1 MVQYLG
7 ITQDMEMA
15 YTTSENLPRVRAT
28 AVRMV
33 RAGSSTRV
41 VARHFGYSQSCI
53 VKWCKRAGIV
63 VGARIETKVC
73 RPKYHPRSLGKEKV
87 AAIVAARIKHNRC
100 AEVVHEYL
108 RRDGVTVSLSSVKRT
123 LKRFHLLKERSPWK
137 RKRKYPPRPDVAKPG
152 DLVEFDT
159 VHLPD
164 CYVYTAIDVYSR
176 YGFAMVSDRANCKMS
191 ITFFKHVFKQLP
203 MRTVQTDNG
212 PEFGLAFTDTVKRAG
227 PYHRH
232 NHPRS
237 PNENGHLERFNRTLQ
252 EETLAWGQRLSPSA
266 IAKFITHYNEKRL
279 HMGLKFK
286 TPAEALKVIPSY

>member
-1 MVQYLG
+1 
-7 ITQDMEMA
+7 MA
-15 YTTSENLPRVRAT
+15 YDTSKNLPRVRAT

-33 RAGSSTRV
+33 RAGSSTRE

-63 VGARIETKVC
+63 VGARIETKSC
-73 RPKYHPRSLGKEKV
+73 RPKSHPNSLDKEKT

-108 RRDGVTVSLSSVKRT
+108 KRDGVSVSLSSVKRT
-123 LKRFHLLKERSPWK
+123 LKRFHLLKERSKWK
-137 RKRKYPPRPDVAKPG
+137 RKRRYPPRPDVAGPW

-159 VHLPD
+159 VHLPH

-176 YGFAMVSDRANCKMS
+176 YGFAMVSDKANCKQS
-191 ITFFKHVFKQLP
+191 IKFFKQVARQYRI
-203 MRTVQTDNG
+203 RTVQTDNG
-212 PEFGLAFTDTVKRAG
+212 PEFGLAFTDAVKRSG

-252 EETLAWGQRLSPSA
+252 EETLAWGQGLSSNA
-266 IAKFITHYNEKRL
+266 IAKFISHYNEKRL
-279 HMGLKFK
+279 HMGLKYK
-286 TPAEALKVIPSY
+286 TPAEVLKVIPSY